1 MHKYV
6 LLSMLHTSILNDWY
20 RNPPDDTSRPL
31 RSSWKWPHFPGMHDP
46 SDGIPEEVYK
56 ELVRYTKYAS
66 GAYQVLCP
74 RPMGNVL
81 VTQFTDVITAT
92 QGFVARDDTR
102 NELVVSFRGSRE
114 ITSAIIDTS
123 LVLSTLRGPGLP
135 KNTDAHV
142 HTGFLYAFKSVGEF
156 VLDALREQFEKYPQ
170 YDVVGAIACIA
181 ALSIRNSF
189 PEVALR
195 LFTLGQPRT
204 GDHSFAEL
212 VEIMIGIDNI
222 FRGVHSF
229 GMFRVRTFFIYL
241 TPYLDGVPTMIPTR
255 LGYRHHATEYWQFT
269 EPPAPRHVR
278 RCVGGEDPE
287 GSASIPSTG
296 INLPHMVYFEQ
307 HMGKQ
312 LQSDPTVCI

>member
-1 MHKYV
+1 MHK
-6 LLSMLHTSILNDWY
+6 
-20 RNPPDDTSRPL
+20 NPPDDTSRPP
-31 RSSWKWPHFPGMHDP
+31 SSFWKWPHFPGTVHDP
-46 SDGIPEEVYK
+46 ENGIPEEVYN
-56 ELVRYTKYAS
+56 ELVRYTKFAS

-74 RPMGNVL
+74 RPMGNTL

-114 ITSAIIDTS
+114 IASAIIDTS
-123 LVLSTLRGPGLP
+123 LVLSPLRGPGLP

-142 HTGFLYAFKSVGEF
+142 HTGFLYAFRSVGER
-156 VLDALREQFEKYPQ
+156 VLNVLREQFEKYPE
-170 YDVVGAIACIA
+170 YEVAVSGHSLGGAIACIA

-189 PEVALR
+189 PDAALR
-195 LFTLGQPRT
+195 LFTFGQPRT

-212 VEIMIGIDNI
+212 VETVIGMDNI
-222 FRGVHSF
+222 FRAVHSF
-229 GMFRVRTFFIYL
+229 
-241 TPYLDGVPTMIPTR
+241 DGVPTMIPTR
-255 LGYRHHATEYWQFT
+255 LGYKHHATEYWQFT

-278 RCVGGEDPE
+278 RCVGSEDPE

-307 HMGKQ
+307 
-312 LQSDPTVCI
+312 LIASDPTVCI

>member
-1 MHKYV
+1 MHK
-6 LLSMLHTSILNDWY
+6 
-20 RNPPDDTSRPL
+20 NPPDDTSRPP
-31 RSSWKWPHFPGMHDP
+31 SSFWKWPHFPGTVHDP
-46 SDGIPEEVYK
+46 ENGIPEEVYN
-56 ELVRYTKYAS
+56 ELVRYTKFAS

-74 RPMGNVL
+74 RPMGNTL

-114 ITSAIIDTS
+114 IASAMIDTS
-123 LVLSTLRGPGLP
+123 LVLSPLRGPGLP

-142 HTGFLYAFKSVGEF
+142 HTGFLYAFRSVGER
-156 VLDALREQFEKYPQ
+156 VLNVLREQFEKYPE
-170 YDVVGAIACIA
+170 YEVAVSGHSLGGAIACIA

-189 PEVALR
+189 PDAALR
-195 LFTLGQPRT
+195 LFTFGQPRT

-212 VEIMIGIDNI
+212 VESVIGMDNI
-222 FRGVHSF
+222 FRAVHSF
-229 GMFRVRTFFIYL
+229 
-241 TPYLDGVPTMIPTR
+241 DGVPTMIPTR
-255 LGYRHHATEYWQFT
+255 LGYKHHATEYWQFT

-278 RCVGGEDPE
+278 RCVGSEDPE

-307 HMGKQ
+307 
-312 LQSDPTVCI
+312 LIASDPTVCI

>member
-1 MHKYV
+1 MHK
-6 LLSMLHTSILNDWY
+6 
-20 RNPPDDTSRPL
+20 NPPDDTSRPP
-31 RSSWKWPHFPGMHDP
+31 SSFWKWPHFPGTVHDP
-46 SDGIPEEVYK
+46 ENGIPEEVYN
-56 ELVRYTKYAS
+56 ELVRYTKFAS

-74 RPMGNVL
+74 RPMGNTL

-114 ITSAIIDTS
+114 IASAIIGEFQGVSFQHGNFDTRRQLSDTS
-123 LVLSTLRGPGLP
+123 LVLSPLRGPGLP

-142 HTGFLYAFKSVGEF
+142 HTGFLYAFRSVGER
-156 VLDALREQFEKYPQ
+156 VLNVLREQFEKYPE
-170 YDVVGAIACIA
+170 YEVAVSGHSLGGAIACIA

-189 PEVALR
+189 PDAALR
-195 LFTLGQPRT
+195 LFTFGQPRT

-212 VEIMIGIDNI
+212 VESVIGMDNI
-222 FRGVHSF
+222 FRAVHSF
-229 GMFRVRTFFIYL
+229 
-241 TPYLDGVPTMIPTR
+241 DGVPTMIPTR
-255 LGYRHHATEYWQFT
+255 LGYKHHATEYWQFT

-278 RCVGGEDPE
+278 RCVGSEDPE

-307 HMGKQ
+307 
-312 LQSDPTVCI
+312 LIASDPTVCI